1 MVSNVAMFFF
11 KGKKEH
17 ERYYL
22 LPGMGKS
29 AARRKRMKYL
39 KWAIVFALMLSAVLA
54 VLLYWLDRR

>member
-1 MVSNVAMFFF
+1 MFFF